1 MNTAVSSENIPSPR
15 LPEKPLF
22 VVEAGG
28 SGVGPNLKELWAHR
42 ELLYFMVWR
51 DVKIRY
57 KQTLLGAAWAVL
69 QPLLTMLIFTLIF
82 SKVAKIDSDGI
93 PYPVFAYAGLLPW
106 TFFSGAITN
115 SGDSLVSNAHLI
127 TKVYFPRLIIPIA
140 VAGAAL
146 VSFAVAFPLL
156 VVLMFYYQI
165 GLTLN
170 ILLLPFLVLLT
181 TLLAIAVG
189 TWLSAVNVKYRDVK
203 FATPFLVQ
211 VWMYASPI
219 AYPASVVPQR
229 FRFLY
234 SLNPLTGIIEGYRAA
249 LFGQPINWS
258 SLGIVIPIT
267 LALLAYASHEFRK
280 MEKTFADII

>member
-15 LPEKPLF
+15 LPKKPLF

-42 ELLYFMVWR
+42 ELLYFMVRR

-146 VSFAVAFPLL
+146 
-156 VVLMFYYQI
+156 
-165 GLTLN
+165 
-170 ILLLPFLVLLT
+170 
-181 TLLAIAVG
+181 
-189 TWLSAVNVKYRDVK
+189 
-203 FATPFLVQ
+203 
-211 VWMYASPI
+211 
-219 AYPASVVPQR
+219 
-229 FRFLY
+229 
-234 SLNPLTGIIEGYRAA
+234 
-249 LFGQPINWS
+249 
-258 SLGIVIPIT
+258 
-267 LALLAYASHEFRK
+267 
-280 MEKTFADII
+280 